1 MAEEIKKPK
10 ILLVDDD
17 SFLLDMYLLKFKV
30 NGLSVDTVSS
40 SQEALTKL
48 RNGDT
53 YDVLVLDII
62 MPTIDGVELLKIIRE
77 EKICPEANIIMLTN
91 QASEIEH
98 AKKLGVDG
106 YIVKATSTP
115 SEVVNKVLAIY
126 NDKHKK

>member
-1 MAEEIKKPK
+1 MTEEIKKPK

-17 SFLLDMYLLKFKV
+17 RFLLDMYLLKFKV

-48 RNGDT
+48 RNGDI

-77 EKICPEANIIMLTN
+77 EKICPEATFIMLTN
-91 QASEIEH
+91 QADDIEI